1 MIFYLQL
8 QELKSYLIEIQT
20 DFQLQVK
27 TLKKELEDEK
37 QARIKL
43 EAEVTIIC
51 ESLPILYSVLVQVR
65 ALKKLVNK

>member
-1 MIFYLQL
+1 MIFYFQL

-51 ESLPILYSVLVQVR
+51 ESLPILFLFLFFKYCPL
-65 ALKKLVNK
+65 